1 MTPTAT
7 ARRRTST
14 TADAVCAAAVD
25 EARAAAAEEAAP
37 AQVGEHLG
45 VLAEDERVV
54 THRFA
59 CEDPAY
65 AGWVWA
71 VTVARVPRSKTVTVS
86 EVVLLPD
93 DGAILAPEWVPWSE
107 RLQPGDLGVGDVL
120 PTAADDPR
128 LEQGYAAIG
137 DEDED
142 RLAIWE
148 LGLGRRRVV
157 SREGRDE
164 AVDRWYAGDH
174 GPHAPIAVAAP
185 ASCATCG
192 FLWLLAGSMR
202 QAFGVCT
209 NEISPSDGQVVSLE
223 HGCGGHSEAAVLPS
237 AAEALAPVV
246 DEVGYDVLDVSD
258 VVARRPA
265 GPVEH
270 TPGSVDEEPGTGEA
284 AAEAE
289 DLGHS

>member
-1 MTPTAT
+1 VTPTAT
-7 ARRRTST
+7 RRRITST
-14 TADAVCAAAVD
+14 PDAVCAAAVE

-37 AQVGEHLG
+37 GQVGEHLG
-45 VLAEDERVV
+45 VSAEDERTA

-59 CEDPAY
+59 SEAPGY
-65 AGWVWA
+65 TGWVWA
-71 VTVARVPRSKTVTVS
+71 VTVARVPRSKAVTIS
-86 EVVLLPD
+86 EVVLLPG

-128 LEQGYAAIG
+128 LEAGYAPTG

-142 RLAIWE
+142 RVALWE

-157 SREGRDE
+157 SREGRDD
-164 AVDRWYAGDH
+164 AADRWYSGDH
-174 GPHAPIAVAAP
+174 GPHAPIAQAAP

-192 FLWLLAGSMR
+192 FLWLLSGSLR

-223 HGCGGHSEAAVLPS
+223 HGCGGHSEAAVVPS
-237 AAEALAPVV
+237 SLEAAHPVV
-246 DEVGYDVLDVSD
+246 DEVGYDVLDV
-258 VVARRPA
+258 VGRRPA
-265 GPVEH
+265 GH
-270 TPGSVDEEPGTGEA
+270 TPGSVDAVTEEDADA
-284 AAEAE
+284 AGAE

>member
-7 ARRRTST
+7 ARRRST
-14 TADAVCAAAVD
+14 TSADAVCAAAVD
-25 EARAAAAEEAAP
+25 EALAAAAEEAAP
-37 AQVGEHLG
+37 GRVGEHLG
-45 VLAEDERVV
+45 VLAEEERVV
-54 THRFA
+54 THRFR
-59 CEDPAY
+59 CEDPGY

-71 VTVARVPRSKTVTVS
+71 VTLARAPRSKQVTVD

-93 DGAILAPEWVPWSE
+93 DGAILAPAWVPWSE

-128 LEQGYAAIG
+128 LEQGYAPVG

-142 RLAIWE
+142 RVALWE

-157 SREGRDE
+157 SREGRDD
-164 AVDRWYAGDH
+164 AVDRWYTGDH

-192 FLWLLAGSMR
+192 FLWLLSGSMR

-209 NEISPSDGQVVSLE
+209 NEISPSDGRVVSLE

-237 AAEALAPVV
+237 AAEAVGPVV
-246 DEVGYDVLDVSD
+246 DYDVLE
-258 VVARRPA
+258 VVDLTDDADSRPA
-265 GPVEH
+265 EH
-270 TPGSVDEEPGTGEA
+270 TPGSVDDEAATGEDTA
-284 AAEAE
+284 GAE